1 VRASNST
8 NSNSIYES
16 RVPQFNIW
24 VAESNIW
31 VASLSSG
38 HVCEYLA
45 SDLIFAD
52 GSSLDILPPRPQLD
66 TATPKPTSKKTQTI
80 AVGSKVELTT
90 DYANYLDASS
100 GPLQPG
106 TY

>member
-16 RVPQFNIW
+16 RVPQFI
-24 VAESNIW
+24 IW

-52 GSSLDILPPRPQLD
+52 GSPLDILPPRPQLD

-90 DYANYLDASS
+90 DYANYLDAGS

-106 TY
+106 TLNPKPY